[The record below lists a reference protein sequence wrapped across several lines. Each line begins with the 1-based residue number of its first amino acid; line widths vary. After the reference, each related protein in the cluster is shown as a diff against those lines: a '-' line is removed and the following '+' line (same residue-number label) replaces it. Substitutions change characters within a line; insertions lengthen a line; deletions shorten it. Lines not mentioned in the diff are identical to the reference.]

1 MTQEKLQ
8 KLTLEQKCDVAQKE
22 MDDMREDLEK
32 LKDTSERVILN
43 LKVSEKPMAVNEIR
57 IWRP

>member
-22 MDDMREDLEK
+22 MDDLREDLEK
-32 LKDTSERVILN
+32 LRDTSERVILN
-43 LKVSEKPMAVNEIR
+43 LKVSD
-57 IWRP
+57 

>member
-22 MDDMREDLEK
+22 MDDLREDLEK

-43 LKVSEKPMAVNEIR
+43 LKVSD
-57 IWRP
+57 